1 MCSVHGSRHDEH
13 HLVSLIIL
21 SILTHK
27 GCINRVQS
35 VVFEDYKLGSQSPD
49 YQTSENSR
57 SREVCLSDQPF
68 LHSYLDWS
76 RLMAPTTTLDTISK
90 IRMVLTVWVMVMRT
104 ARGAVF
110 SVQMSFERL
119 RIVTIYLKGGEIVT
133 KKCVLK

>member
-1 MCSVHGSRHDEH
+1 
-13 HLVSLIIL
+13 
-21 SILTHK
+21 
-27 GCINRVQS
+27 
-35 VVFEDYKLGSQSPD
+35 
-49 YQTSENSR
+49 
-57 SREVCLSDQPF
+57 
-68 LHSYLDWS
+68 
-76 RLMAPTTTLDTISK
+76 MAPTTTLDTILK